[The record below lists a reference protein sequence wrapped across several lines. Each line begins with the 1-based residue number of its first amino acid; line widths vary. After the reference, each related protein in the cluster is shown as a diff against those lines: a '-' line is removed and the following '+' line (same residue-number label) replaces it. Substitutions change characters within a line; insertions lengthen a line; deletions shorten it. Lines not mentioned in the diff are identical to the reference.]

1 MPLSFLETLDGAS
14 HEQIQLIQDPSI
26 GFSAIL
32 AIHDTRLGPAFGGV
46 RRFPYRNGTEALRD
60 VMRLSRAMTN
70 KCLLTGV
77 MGGGG
82 KVALIDRPGLD
93 LQAVYRRLG
102 EFIQN
107 LGGRYYSGP
116 DVGTGAE
123 ELEAMAEV
131 TEFVTLPGPK
141 GPGDLSAATAR
152 GVLAGI
158 RAVLRFLARKDRRF
172 PSDPSEGSWEGLR
185 FAVQGFGEVGYKV
198 AEGIVQ
204 RGGHV
209 IGAEVQVDRLERAI
223 DNLGIDF
230 TDPGEIFDVPCEVF
244 VPCALGGILH
254 DLSIERLQCRAVAGS
269 ANNILASPEHGLQLA
284 GREILVAPDFVIN
297 SGALILGANFHL
309 TGNRDQKAAIDKI
322 EERLFRLF
330 EEAEREGKI
339 PTMFADEAAEERL
352 HSLPKRVFFP

>member
-60 VMRLSRAMTN
+60 VMRLSQAMTN

-77 MGGGG
+77 QGGGG

-93 LQAVYRRLG
+93 LRLVYRRLG

-116 DVGTGAE
+116 DVGTGEE
-123 ELEAMAEV
+123 ELAAMAET
-131 TEFVTLPGPK
+131 TEFVTLPGPR

-158 RAVLRFLARKDRRF
+158 RAVLRFLARKDERY
-172 PSDPSEGSWEGLR
+172 PADPGESSWEGLR

-198 AEGIVQ
+198 AQGILA
-204 RGGHV
+204 RGGTV
-209 IGAEVQVDRLERAI
+209 VGAEVQRERLEKAI
-223 DNLGIDF
+223 DTLGIDF
-230 TDPGEIFDVPCEVF
+230 TDPGEIFDVPCDVF

-254 DLSIERLQCRAVAGS
+254 DLTVERLKCRAVAGS
-269 ANNILASPEHGLQLA
+269 ANNILAGPEHGLQLA

-309 TGNRDQKAAIDKI
+309 TGNRDQAAAIDKI

-330 EEAEREGKI
+330 EEAEREGKT
-339 PTMFADEAAEERL
+339 PTMFADEAAEARL